1 MNRWQFEQL
10 IDALDG
16 PDWWSIGI
24 TIVNAMIMVWL
35 GISQYKLQKRQ
46 TDLQQ
51 RQTEAQEYEIYKR
64 LYSLLIQ
71 VHNEVNDFLN
81 NVSFGTWKTYYDTD
95 KESLKRK
102 EKFINQLRTDL
113 LNDYLDYELKFSG
126 DLFDK
131 EAYRKILYQ
140 MYAVLYHV
148 NQAIENNE
156 VNMPIGV
163 QHIYPVEGDMEV
175 GMAVAIA
182 KRFKNGDMI
191 LNGLMYFI
199 EQKRQFGKCDD
210 VLKAIKK
217 KCKIY

>member
-1 MNRWQFEQL
+1 MISGLSLCSMDSYIQ
-10 IDALDG
+10 IV
-16 PDWWSIGI
+16 I
-24 TIVNAMIMVWL
+24 TIINAAIMTWL
-35 GISQYKLQKRQ
+35 GVNQYKLQKRQ
-46 TDLQQ
+46 T
-51 RQTEAQEYEIYKR
+51 EAHEYEIYKR
-64 LYSLLIQ
+64 LYSLLVQ

-81 NVSFGTWKTYYDTD
+81 NVSFGTYGPYYQAD

-102 EKFINQLRTDL
+102 EKFINQLRNDL
-113 LNDYLDYELKFSG
+113 LNDYLDYELKFSD

-131 EAYRKILYQ
+131 ETYRKILYQ

-148 NQAIENNE
+148 NQAIENDE

-175 GMAVAIA
+175 GVAVAIA

>member
-24 TIVNAMIMVWL
+24 TIVNAMIVAWL

-46 TDLQQ
+46 TELQQ

-81 NVSFGTWKTYYDTD
+81 NVSFGTYGPYYQAD
-95 KESLKRK
+95 KESLKKK
-102 EKFINQLRTDL
+102 EKFINQLRNDL
-113 LNDYLDYELKFSG
+113 LNDYLDYELKFSD

-131 EAYRKILYQ
+131 ETYRKILYQ

-148 NQAIENNE
+148 NLAIENDE

-175 GMAVAIA
+175 GVAVAIA

-191 LNGLMYFI
+191 LNGLMCFI